1 MMSISPVSILS
12 ALLLN
17 KYRDGAARETLELD
31 VEWLCE
37 RVLEA
42 KREVMG
48 WVPGVTSGENLIEVI

>member
-17 KYRDGAARETLELD
+17 KYRDGAGRETLELD

-48 WVPGVTSGENLIEVI
+48 WVSGVTSGENLIEVI